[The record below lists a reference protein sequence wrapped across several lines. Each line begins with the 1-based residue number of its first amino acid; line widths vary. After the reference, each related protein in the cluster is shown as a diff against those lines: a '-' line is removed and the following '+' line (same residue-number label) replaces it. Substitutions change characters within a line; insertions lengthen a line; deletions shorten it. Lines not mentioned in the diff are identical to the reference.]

1 LAVLGKTCPQD
12 RPEDIKKAG
21 NSIFLG
27 RETTISCKK
36 MVKTHRSI
44 AIWRWA
50 VEKVA
55 RILYDSCS
63 MPV

>member
-1 LAVLGKTCPQD
+1 LAVLGKTRPQD
-12 RPEDIKKAG
+12 HSEDIKKEG
-21 NSIFLG
+21 NSVFLG
-27 RETTISCKK
+27 RETTISRKK

-44 AIWRWA
+44 AIWSRA